1 MFFFCVCMCWREG
14 ERAEGCLGGGEI
26 DISITFLIYWL
37 KQVSS
42 RVIVFILFFVV
53 VCVYVCVCVR
63 EGAKG
68 GSA

>member
-1 MFFFCVCMCWREG
+1 MCWREK
-14 ERAEGCLGGGEI
+14 ERAEGGMLGGI
-26 DISITFLIYWL
+26 DISITFLINWL

-42 RVIVFILFFVV
+42 RVIVFILFFV